1 MQRPMMSV
9 VAQLSMDTPLVHV
22 HGPGMKKPAVFTPPK
37 FVDSLAFVSE
47 HEVVLGC
54 GDEVLRRYDVRSPD
68 KVLSETPA
76 PEYRRLVQS
85 AEGRRI
91 ALSALDAYVD
101 ANGARVFDVES
112 LRQHLAFEGAC
123 KVLEFSGDGMKLL
136 VSDGTKLQ
144 VHAVP

>member
-91 ALSALDAYVD
+91 ALSAPTRTSMRTVH
-101 ANGARVFDVES
+101 GCSTWSRCGSTSRSRARARCS
-112 LRQHLAFEGAC
+112 SSRAMA
-123 KVLEFSGDGMKLL
+123 
-136 VSDGTKLQ
+136 
-144 VHAVP
+144 